1 MHQLPLT
8 YSMREAAAG
17 LTAGGADGAARQGG
31 GKGLALTP
39 PPSPHHLLKIF
50 ISCTAPRAQQRFDIR
65 SRRASGHGGTAVL
78 SGIHQLRQF

>member
-17 LTAGGADGAARQGG
+17 LAAGGADGAARQGG

-39 PPSPHHLLKIF
+39 PTTVKNLFLLHCA
-50 ISCTAPRAQQRFDIR
+50 SCAA
-65 SRRASGHGGTAVL
+65 AV
-78 SGIHQLRQF
+78 